1 MIENLNEQQTS
12 KSINF
17 SAFLEKDFNVKAWIN
32 DAVSSSVKDATTTVG
47 KHSKEH
53 EVQLLEN
60 NVTILIEKLQFLSQ
74 EISHRL
80 GKTVEDVT
88 KSMPRILSDLQVM
101 QEDTK
106 NLKVDIT
113 KVKNSVNNVET
124 DTGKTLLEQLKSL
137 DLVKSR
143 MEESHAVLQEAENW
157 SNLEADANNIF
168 ASNDYQKASSRLH
181 EAEKSLIIFQNTP
194 EYEHR
199 HKLLS
204 ELKNQLE
211 TKINPQLVVALSE
224 HDISSCQ
231 MFYAIFCQIGRKKEF
246 CNYYYESRKEH
257 FVKLWQNAAI
267 IDVATMMNDTS
278 KQKHQQNPPITTIT
292 TSSSNTFDSQNQS
305 NSYKKFVEFLQEFY
319 EELFMKL
326 NKEYTWCGNVFPD
339 TNEIIITLI
348 ESIFDSLEPSL
359 STRLLG
365 LIEYYGEQCLP
376 EIIDAFTLTEN
387 FVIFEPFVEYQH
399 DFSEYEKNYL
409 IDLFKKTILQ
419 STEISGSVELAKV
432 MSGNISKIFY
442 MAENSVKRCMK
453 LTHGFAAVGL
463 INCLNYFFS
472 FFIKEYHTLLDQ
484 LRTDFRLN
492 DYHVKYHKHSKSSG
506 HMNDYYYS
514 EFDQDKLQE
523 DWSNFQIGLRLLST
537 CRIATDKLKILE
549 DNIKEKLVSMRPLIE
564 LDINNHDKFGWYEQQ
579 SVIIE
584 KTTFTGTL
592 SSLSL
597 LQQSPLNSHQLNELL
612 SGDIKTKQVLKTSVK
627 SISTFTKS
635 SQLLVFD
642 SIFFPIV
649 KHMINLPSMEIWNA
663 TAESSQISPFNIEIP
678 IFSLSPSEYMTRIGE
693 HLLTLPQQFEV
704 FADDESLAFSI
715 GSLPYSDEKSINTAA
730 AVAEAATTTVTTA
743 SSIATK
749 EGIIKEIDQKDET
762 NNNNIQM
769 EEEEFL
775 TGEVTH
781 TWITSIARGT
791 MHAIFE
797 RILAIPQLSTHGIKQ
812 LLTDLGYLTNVLSAL
827 DISPTR
833 EVQKTVKV
841 LEMDEDQLFKLL
853 RLRSNSDDKIDEFID
868 AGDREILIKVAALR
882 GVKLLD
888 L

>member
-1 MIENLNEQQTS
+1 TAIVKPTLDS
-12 KSINF
+12 RKSWHLVCHLTLKIWDVRK
-17 SAFLEKDFNVKAWIN
+17 KDFNVKAWIN

-267 IDVATMMNDTS
+267 ID
-278 KQKHQQNPPITTIT
+278 
-292 TSSSNTFDSQNQS
+292 
-305 NSYKKFVEFLQEFY
+305 FY

-348 ESIFDSLEPSL
+348 ESIFDSLGPSL

-612 SGDIKTKQVLKTSVK
+612 SGDIKTKQVLKPSAK

-730 AVAEAATTTVTTA
+730 AVAEASTTTVTTA

-882 GVKLLD
+882 GT
-888 L
+888 

>member
-1 MIENLNEQQTS
+1 MFVDSLVEGKFPVKALIDTTS
-12 KSINF
+12 KYNTISRRLF
-17 SAFLEKDFNVKAWIN
+17 DKLEEDYGIHHICDPVEILYGDVIGEMQCLDLQFCYKGKWR
-32 DAVSSSVKDATTTVG
+32 SLDAT
-47 KHSKEH
+47 
-53 EVQLLEN
+53 EVIDFQIRKNPSFDLVLGQEWLWMHKAKISFEFSPEARSHHAKI
-60 NVTILIEKLQFLSQ
+60 VIDGMSIPLIE
-74 EISHRL
+74 E
-80 GKTVEDVT
+80 
-88 KSMPRILSDLQVM
+88 
-101 QEDTK
+101 
-106 NLKVDIT
+106 
-113 KVKNSVNNVET
+113 
-124 DTGKTLLEQLKSL
+124 
-137 DLVKSR
+137 
-143 MEESHAVLQEAENW
+143 
-157 SNLEADANNIF
+157 
-168 ASNDYQKASSRLH
+168 
-181 EAEKSLIIFQNTP
+181 

-231 MFYAIFCQIGRKKEF
+231 MFYAIFCQI
-246 CNYYYESRKEH
+246 
-257 FVKLWQNAAI
+257 
-267 IDVATMMNDTS
+267 
-278 KQKHQQNPPITTIT
+278 
-292 TSSSNTFDSQNQS
+292 
-305 NSYKKFVEFLQEFY
+305 EFLQEFY

-348 ESIFDSLEPSL
+348 ESIFDSLGPSL

-612 SGDIKTKQVLKTSVK
+612 SGDIKTKQVLKPSAK

-730 AVAEAATTTVTTA
+730 AVAEASTTTVTTA

-882 GVKLLD
+882 GIHHIPIFIQNHF
-888 L
+888 